1 MNNQGFLEAV
11 NIDSPYLLE
20 ISSEETEIEILIAS
34 YDFPSIFSLLC
45 GTISSLGVEI
55 SSAEIAT
62 VRPGTKEERRSSL
75 PGSGRK
81 ILDRFTG
88 RLNSET
94 SLASFRKRLTDR
106 LKTLLMPLATDKN
119 GSAIADSRRTVN
131 HWVAEAL
138 DSGSTAPGDVLLPMR
153 LEIEREDPDYTWIAL
168 TAQDTHF
175 FLYSVATAVTLLGLS
190 IERVEISTE
199 AGKIRD
205 RLALVDQEG
214 KRLESER
221 VLNRLRFSILLTKQ
235 FTFFLGEAPDPYA
248 AIIRFE
254 SMIEELSR
262 SADLD
267 RWRDMLENPRT
278 LKELAKLL
286 GMSDFLWEEF
296 IRLQYE
302 NILPL
307 LSASEESAGSLG
319 MPVSREDFEYRLQV
333 ALSKE
338 ENYEARKRRLNKFK
352 DEEIYRLD
360 LEQIIRPGEDF
371 LRLSRNLTLL
381 AEAVVTTA
389 FNLAEDELTRRF
401 GRPLTVAGIE
411 ASYAVLGLGKLGGQA
426 LGYASDIELLC
437 VYSDNGRTDG
447 AKSIPNSEF
456 FDRLVK
462 EATGMIAAKQEGIFH
477 IDLRLRPH
485 GSAGPHASS
494 LERFADYYR
503 SQAHSFEKLALVRLR
518 AFTGSEALG
527 SRVELLRDEIIYA
540 PAALDLESLRSLR
553 QKQLKEKSL
562 PGRIN
567 AKFSSG
573 ALVDVEY
580 TVQILQAIH
589 GGAYPALR
597 TPSIHRALDEL
608 SRRGIIRSDES
619 QEIVWA
625 YRFLRRLINALRMLR
640 GSAKDL
646 YLPPVDSDE
655 YSHLARRMGYR
666 GRPGLSPRE
675 QLRSEFDERSARVR
689 GFVEH
694 YLGRESLPS
703 AGSGTI
709 ADLILFPDREDVDK
723 QAILAGYGFANPDRG
738 IHNFES
744 LAAKAGDRDLF
755 ARVAVLAVHELAS
768 QSDPDMALNNWERL
782 ADEDFPAQLD
792 RMLSQ
797 PTRISLLM
805 QLLSGSQYLSDTLIA
820 NRSLFSEITD
830 PNAIGR
836 AWRSEIFLQRLRE
849 RSESARNED
858 EFIAA
863 LREQKKREL
872 LRIGTRDICYH
883 APLEEITAEL
893 SATAEAQ
900 ITVALER
907 AWKETGGE
915 GEPPYTI
922 GAFGKLG
929 GNELNY
935 SSDLDLVGIAH
946 RSDLPPETGRKL
958 MEQLRRYLA
967 SPSPFGAGYRIDYRL
982 RPFGRSG
989 NLAVDIPA
997 LEEYYRKHASPWE
1010 HQALLKLRLIAAPA
1024 ELTREFEKK
1033 IRPLILTDRPPAEIV
1048 GAVLQNR
1055 ETAIK
1060 MNRDVKR
1067 GLREIKNGPGGIR
1080 DIEFLL
1086 QALQLIHAPEKDDLL
1101 SASSLDALERLQR
1114 GGYLTPLDR
1123 HALESAYRLLR
1134 RTEHFLQL
1142 YDDRQLHSL
1151 PTEPEKLAI
1160 LAGRCANLPGSE
1172 FTALIETETRRV
1184 LRIRDEYFGR
1194 YREL

>member
-1 MNNQGFLEAV
+1 MVNHSFLDAV
-11 NIDSPYLLE
+11 NDETPFLLE
-20 ISSEETEIEILIAS
+20 ISGGEAEIEILIAA

-45 GTISSLGVEI
+45 GTLSSLGMEI

-62 VRPGTKEERRSSL
+62 VGTELSLERRLS
-75 PGSGRK
+75 PGGEGRK
-81 ILDRFTG
+81 ILDRFVG
-88 RLNSET
+88 RLENGR
-94 SLASFRKRLTDR
+94 SLAGFRKNLADR
-106 LKTLLMPLATDKN
+106 LANLFKQLTAE
-119 GSAIADSRRTVN
+119 GGDSGVNAARRTVN
-131 HWVAEAL
+131 HWVAEAVNP
-138 DSGSTAPGDVLLPMR
+138 GSAAAGEVLLPVR
-153 LEIEREDPDYTWIAL
+153 LEIDRHDPQYTWIEL
-168 TAQDTHF
+168 TAPDTHF
-175 FLYSVATAVTLLGLS
+175 FLYSVASAVSLLGLS

-205 RLALVDQEG
+205 RLALVDQGG
-214 KRLESER
+214 KAIESER

-248 AIIRFE
+248 AILRFE

-267 RWRDMLENPRT
+267 HWRDMLENPRT

-307 LSASEESAGSLG
+307 LSGADESFGKLG
-319 MPVSREDFEYRLQV
+319 GPVSREDFEYRLQV

-338 ENYEARKRRLNKFK
+338 DSYEARKRLLNRFK

-371 LRLSRNLTLL
+371 LRLSRNLTVL
-381 AEAVVTTA
+381 AEAVVATA

-411 ASYAVLGLGKLGGQA
+411 AGYSVLGLGKLGGQA
-426 LGYASDIELLC
+426 LGYASDIELIC
-437 VYSDNGRTDG
+437 VYSDNGRTNG
-447 AKSIPNSEF
+447 EKEISNSEY

-503 SQAHSFEKLALVRLR
+503 NQAHSFEKLALVRLR
-518 AFTGSEALG
+518 AFAGSEALG
-527 SRVELLRDEIIYA
+527 ARVELLRDEIVYS

-589 GGAYPALR
+589 GGAYPTLR

-640 GSAKDL
+640 GSARDL

-694 YLGRESLPS
+694 YLGRDTLSS
-703 AGSGTI
+703 AGAGTI
-709 ADLILFPDREDVDK
+709 ADLILFPEREELDK
-723 QAILAGYGFANPDRG
+723 QAILAGYGFSNPDRG

-782 ADEDFPAQLD
+782 ADDSFPMQLD

-797 PTRISLLM
+797 PTRINLLM

-830 PNAIGR
+830 PGAISR
-836 AWRSEIFLQRLRE
+836 AWQAETFLERLRE
-849 RSESARNED
+849 RCAAAETEAD
-858 EFIAA
+858 FIAA
-863 LREQKKREL
+863 LREQKKTEL
-872 LRIGTRDICYH
+872 LRIGTRDICYR

-900 ITVALER
+900 IVVALER
-907 AWKETGGE
+907 AWRDLGGE
-915 GEPPYTI
+915 GDPPCTI

-929 GNELNY
+929 GGELNY
-935 SSDLDLVGIAH
+935 SSDLDLVGIA
-946 RSDLPPETGRKL
+946 RRPGVDPETGRKL
-958 MEQLRRYLA
+958 LELLRRYLA
-967 SPSPFGAGYRIDYRL
+967 APSPSGAGYRIDYRL

-989 NLAVDIPA
+989 NLSVDMPS
-997 LEEYYRKHASPWE
+997 LEEYYRRHASPWE
-1010 HQALLKLRLIAAPA
+1010 LQALIKLRLIAPPD
-1024 ELTREFEKK
+1024 ELAREFAER
-1033 IRPLILTDRPPAEIV
+1033 IRPLIISDRSASDIV
-1048 GAVLQNR
+1048 EAVLKNR
-1055 ETAIK
+1055 EEAVK

-1086 QALQLIHAPEKDDLL
+1086 QALQLIHAPAGDEILT
-1101 SASSLDALERLQR
+1101 ASSLDALERLQR
-1114 GGYLTPLDR
+1114 RGVLSPLDR

-1142 YDDRQLHSL
+1142 FDDRQVHSL
-1151 PTEPEKLAI
+1151 PREPEKLAI
-1160 LAGRCANLPGSE
+1160 LANRCAKLPGDE
-1172 FTALIETETRRV
+1172 FTALIDTETRRV
-1184 LRIRDEYFGR
+1184 LRIRDEYFSR
-1194 YREL
+1194 YRGL